1 MKFNPILLEFW
12 NGFKECLNNALDLFR
27 KNPARSKFIFCDIS
41 GGPRKI
47 RSKEGQVIGLGRG
60 LDVYDLFTLESCKQT
75 FFTTRKLVMAQMD
88 KKIDWMLSEIQ

>member
-1 MKFNPILLEFW
+1 M
-12 NGFKECLNNALDLFR
+12 
-27 KNPARSKFIFCDIS
+27 
-41 GGPRKI
+41 
-47 RSKEGQVIGLGRG
+47 IGLGRG